1 MEVLLVT
8 PADIKRFTALN
19 GNVDQDK
26 FLQFVKIAQD
36 IHIQQ
41 YLGTQLFDKIKED
54 IVAETL
60 ANPYLALLNDYIKPM
75 VIHWALVEFL
85 PFSSVIIGNKGVYKQ
100 TAENGETVSKSE
112 IDSLGAKQRDLAQY
126 YTRRFIDFMCF
137 NSATFPEYLNNS
149 NEDVY
154 PSKESDYSNWVL

>member
-1 MEVLLVT
+1 MEVLFVT

-41 YLGTQLFDKIKED
+41 YLGTRLFEKIKDD

-60 ANPYLALLNDYIKPM
+60 VNPYLNLLNTYIKPM

-85 PFSSVIIGNKGVYKQ
+85 PFSSVVIGNKGVYKQ
-100 TAENGETVSKSE
+100 TAENGDIVSKDE
-112 IDSLGAKQRDLAQY
+112 IDSLTAKQRDLAQY

-137 NSATFPEYLNNS
+137 NSATFPEYLSNS
-149 NEDVY
+149 NDDIY